1 MCSPFLGSGGCGYDS
16 VCAIAEHAI
25 KRNSTQLRTGATC
38 LPLISE
44 VYQRGTCGRTDEG
57 FPALSIN
64 VGVDF
69 LVEEIFVLDVAV
81 MAEINKHTPSRN
93 NSAGRCAIR

>member
-1 MCSPFLGSGGCGYDS
+1 MWKT
-16 VCAIAEHAI
+16 A
-25 KRNSTQLRTGATC
+25 
-38 LPLISE
+38 
-44 VYQRGTCGRTDEG
+44 EG

-69 LVEEIFVLDVAV
+69 LVEEIFVLHVAV
-81 MAEINKHTPSRN
+81 MAGIDQHNPSRN